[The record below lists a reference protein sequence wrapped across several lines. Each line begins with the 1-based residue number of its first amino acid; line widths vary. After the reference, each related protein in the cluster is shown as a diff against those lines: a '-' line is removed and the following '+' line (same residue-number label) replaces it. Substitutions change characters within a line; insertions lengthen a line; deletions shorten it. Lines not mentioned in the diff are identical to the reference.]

1 VRRPLAVAALA
12 LIAVSCWVPP
22 ASAHVI
28 TRAQLRAA
36 AARAADSI
44 EKQTG
49 ASSTRVLR
57 CRRSSDHRGR
67 CGVESLYDSGASRC
81 VTKVAIRLV
90 GSQTRWRA
98 GESVCY

>member
-1 VRRPLAVAALA
+1 MRGVAAAAVAAILMC
-12 LIAVSCWVPP
+12 CWAPA

-28 TRAQLRAA
+28 TRTQMRTAA
-36 AARAADSI
+36 ASAAKAI
-44 EKQTG
+44 AKETA

-67 CGVESLYDSGASRC
+67 CGVESLYDRGASRC

-90 GSQTRWRA
+90 GAETRWRI
-98 GESVCY
+98 GESACY

>member
-1 VRRPLAVAALA
+1 VRAFAVAGIALAVLCCWAAPA
-12 LIAVSCWVPP
+12 L
-22 ASAHVI
+22 AHVI
-28 TRAQLRAA
+28 TRTQMRAA
-36 AARAADSI
+36 AGKAAAAIKND
-44 EKQTG
+44 TG

-67 CGVESLYDSGASRC
+67 CGVESLYDSGAGRC

-90 GSQTRWRA
+90 GSQVRWRS